1 MLQRCVAMMVLLFVG
16 FGCTGGGGEAPARSA
31 ADQPVEQSGPVLAAP
46 EPLPPA
52 AWSPPNADPNFELF
66 TDPGE
71 LPYLAL
77 ADDSGRSGAGSDSA
91 ARLPLTHT
99 HVNATLNGM
108 LAEVEVTQTY
118 KNSAKD
124 AVEAVYTFP
133 LPENSAVNFMQMV
146 IGKRTITAEIDERGR
161 ARRRYEAARH
171 GGFTA
176 ALLESERPNV
186 FTQSVA
192 NIPPGESIDVVVR
205 YVQDLSYDRGQY
217 EFVFP
222 MVVGP
227 RFMPGGSLGTRT
239 GAGTHADTE
248 RVPDASRISPPYMGE
263 GERSGH
269 DISIEVVARAAE
281 PIAHFQAV
289 THRVSAREPAD
300 GSLRLTL
307 AEAAALPNRDFVLRY
322 STVGAEPQAALYT
335 SPAGGAG
342 GGYFSL
348 VVEPPALDVEA
359 LVGRRELIFVVDVS
373 GSMAG
378 TPLGLCRT
386 AMRRALEGL
395 RPQDTFNI
403 ITFAGHTTQAFEKP
417 RPANRSNVTEALRVV
432 DEMQAGGG
440 THMANAIDAALGPAV
455 AQGRHRYVFF
465 MTDGYVGNEA
475 EILERSDRFVRDH
488 ESQGVRAKVFGFGVG
503 SSPNRYLV
511 SGLGKVGKGLSV
523 YANTREDPARA
534 VNQFYH
540 YIDRAILTN
549 VRIDWGGLTAR
560 DVYPSEAPDLF
571 ASHPLVLHGRYQGA
585 ATRPIR
591 LLAKTSEGNVE
602 VPIAVR
608 EAETQGKPSQAL
620 GSLWAR
626 AKIDDLEEG
635 LLDGSQPDARARIT
649 ELGLSHRLVT
659 RFTSFVAI
667 DSSRRVGSGDPRQV
681 VQPAERPE
689 GVDVTRAGGKVLI
702 SEDVEVVELSEKDR
716 KKERK
721 DVAASAAAEEPAP
734 REPEARKPE
743 PPPPPPT
750 QAPAPVTAAPSD
762 GDDHGYGYDDAESG
776 AELEAAPA
784 EEAEEYQEAPVNYS
798 AAREEVEPKRGCGC
812 RMVGSATSGG
822 LPLALGLGLA
832 GLWCVRRR
840 RQRAAVELRRQG

>member
-16 FGCTGGGGEAPARSA
+16 FGCTGSGGEPARSA
-31 ADQPVEQSGPVLAAP
+31 ADQPLEETGPVLAAP

-52 AWSPPNADPNFELF
+52 AWSPPDADPSFELF

-77 ADDSGRSGAGSDSA
+77 ADDSAGPGAAPGSA

-108 LAEVEVTQTY
+108 VAEVEVTQTY

-124 AVEAVYTFP
+124 TIEAVYTFP

-146 IGKRTITAEIDERGR
+146 IGKRTITAEIDERSR
-161 ARRRYEAARH
+161 ARQRYEAAKQSGH
-171 GGFTA
+171 TA

-192 NIPPGESIDVVVR
+192 NIPPGETIDVVVR

-227 RFMPGGSLGTRT
+227 RFMPGAPQGTRSGT
-239 GAGTHADTE
+239 GTHADTQ

-269 DISIEVVARAAE
+269 DISIELSARAAA
-281 PIAHFQAV
+281 PIAQFQAI

-300 GSLRLTL
+300 GSLKLTL
-307 AEAAALPNRDFVLRY
+307 AEAASIPNRDFVLRY
-322 STVGAEPQAALYT
+322 STVGKEPQAALYT
-335 SPAGGAG
+335 SAGAG
-342 GGYFSL
+342 SGYFSL
-348 VVEPPALDVEA
+348 VVEPPALDIEA

-403 ITFAGHTTQAFEKP
+403 LTFAGHTTQAFEKP
-417 RPANRSNVTEALRVV
+417 RPANRDNVTLALKVV

-440 THMANAIDAALGPAV
+440 THMANAIDAALGPSV

-475 EILERSDRFVRDH
+475 EILERSGQFVRDH
-488 ESQGVRAKVFGFGVG
+488 EAQGVRAKVFGFGVG

-511 SGLGKVGKGLSV
+511 GGLGKVGKGLSV
-523 YANTREDPARA
+523 YASTREDPERA

-540 YIDRAILTN
+540 YIDRAILTD

-560 DVYPSEAPDLF
+560 DVYPSEVPDLF

-591 LLAKTSEGNVE
+591 LLAKTSEGSVE
-602 VPIAVR
+602 IPIVVR
-608 EAETQGKPSQAL
+608 EAETQSKPSQAL

-667 DSSRRVGSGDPRQV
+667 DSSRRVSSGDPRQV

-689 GVDVTRAGGKVLI
+689 GVDVARAGGRVLI
-702 SEDVEVVELSEKDR
+702 SEDSEVVELSEKDR
-716 KKERK
+716 KKEHE
-721 DVAASAAAEEPAP
+721 ALGATAAADKPATPKPAP
-734 REPEARKPE
+734 SEPE
-743 PPPPPPT
+743 PPPPA
-750 QAPAPVTAAPSD
+750 QAPSPVEAAPSKAPSD
-762 GDDHGYGYDDAESG
+762 GDGSGYGYDDAESG

-784 EEAEEYQEAPVNYS
+784 EEAEEYQEAPVSYS

-812 RMVGSATSGG
+812 RVAGNPASGG

-832 GLWCVRRR
+832 GLWCLRRR
-840 RQRAAVELRRQG
+840 RQRAAVELRRHG

>member
-1 MLQRCVAMMVLLFVG
+1 MLQRCVAMMVLLLVG
-16 FGCTGGGGEAPARSA
+16 FGCTGSGGEPARSA
-31 ADQPVEQSGPVLAAP
+31 ADQPLEQEGPVLAAP
-46 EPLPPA
+46 DPLPPA
-52 AWSPPNADPNFELF
+52 AWSPPNADPDFELF

-77 ADDSGRSGAGSDSA
+77 ADDSAGPAAGPDSV

-108 LAEVEVTQTY
+108 VAEVEVTQTY

-161 ARRRYEAARH
+161 ARRRYEAAKQ
-171 GGFTA
+171 GGYTA

-192 NIPPGESIDVVVR
+192 NIPPGETIDVVVR

-227 RFMPGGSLGTRT
+227 RFMPGASQGTRT
-239 GAGTHADTE
+239 GTGTHVNTD

-269 DISIEVVARAAE
+269 DISIELVARAAE

-289 THRVSAREPAD
+289 THRVAAREPAD

-307 AEAAALPNRDFVLRY
+307 AEAASLPNRDFVLRY

-335 SPAGGAG
+335 SPAGAA

-348 VVEPPALDVEA
+348 VVEPPALDIEA

-378 TPLGLCRT
+378 TPLGLCRI

-440 THMANAIDAALGPAV
+440 TQMANAIDAALGPAV

-475 EILERSDRFVRDH
+475 EILERSDKFVRDH
-488 ESQGVRAKVFGFGVG
+488 EAAGVRAKVFGFGVG

-523 YANTREDPARA
+523 YAGTREDPERA

-540 YIDRAILTN
+540 YIDRAILTD

-560 DVYPSEAPDLF
+560 DVYPSEVPDLF

-608 EAETQGKPSQAL
+608 EAETQGKPSHAL

-667 DSSRRVGSGDPRQV
+667 DSSRRVSNGDPRQV

-689 GVDVTRAGGKVLI
+689 GVDVARAGGRVLI
-702 SEDVEVVELSEKDR
+702 SEDSAVVELSEKDR
-716 KKERK
+716 KKEH
-721 DVAASAAAEEPAP
+721 AAGAAPAAADKPALSEPAAPEPAP
-734 REPEARKPE
+734 A
-743 PPPPPPT
+743 PPPPS
-750 QAPAPVTAAPSD
+750 QAPPPVEAAPSPAPS
-762 GDDHGYGYDDAESG
+762 DDSGYGYDSDESAESG
-776 AELEAAPA
+776 AELESAPA
-784 EEAEEYQEAPVNYS
+784 TQAEAYS
-798 AAREEVEPKRGCGC
+798 STPASGEVHSKRGCGC
-812 RMVGSATSGG
+812 RMAGSPVSGSV
-822 LPLALGLGLA
+822 PLALGLGLA
-832 GLWCVRRR
+832 ALWCVRRR
-840 RQRAAVELRRQG
+840 RQRAAVELRPHG

>member
-1 MLQRCVAMMVLLFVG
+1 MLQRCVAMMVLLLVG
-16 FGCTGGGGEAPARSA
+16 FGCTGSGGEPARSA
-31 ADQPVEQSGPVLAAP
+31 ADQPLAESEPVLAAP

-52 AWSPPNADPNFELF
+52 AWSPANADPNFELF

-77 ADDSGRSGAGSDSA
+77 ADDSGGPGAGTGSV

-108 LAEVEVTQTY
+108 VAEVEVTQTY

-146 IGKRTITAEIDERGR
+146 IGKRTITAEIDERSR
-161 ARRRYEAARH
+161 ARRRYEAAKQ

-192 NIPPGESIDVVVR
+192 NIPPGETIDVVVR

-227 RFMPGGSLGTRT
+227 RFMPGASQETRT
-239 GAGTHADTE
+239 GSGTHADTD

-269 DISIEVVARAAE
+269 DISIELVARAAE

-289 THRVSAREPAD
+289 THRVAAREPAD

-307 AEAAALPNRDFVLRY
+307 AEAASLPNRDFVLRY
-322 STVGAEPQAALYT
+322 STVGTEPQAALYT
-335 SPAGGAG
+335 SPAGPAG

-348 VVEPPALDVEA
+348 VVEPPALDIEA

-378 TPLGLCRT
+378 TPLGLCRV

-403 ITFAGHTTQAFEKP
+403 LTFAGHTTQAFEKP

-440 THMANAIDAALGPAV
+440 THMADAIDAALGPAV
-455 AQGRHRYVFF
+455 AKGRHRYVFF

-475 EILERSDRFVRDH
+475 EILARSDRFVHDH
-488 ESQGVRAKVFGFGVG
+488 EAEGVRAKVFGFGVG

-523 YANTREDPARA
+523 YASTREDPERA

-540 YIDRAILTN
+540 YIDRAILTD

-560 DVYPSEAPDLF
+560 DVYPSEVPDLF
-571 ASHPLVLHGRYQGA
+571 ASHPLVLHGRYQGSP
-585 ATRPIR
+585 TRPIR
-591 LLAKTSEGNVE
+591 LLAKTSEGDVE
-602 VPIAVR
+602 IPIPVR
-608 EAETQGKPSQAL
+608 EAETQGKPSHAL

-667 DSSRRVGSGDPRQV
+667 DSSRRVSSGDPRQV
-681 VQPAERPE
+681 VQPVERPE

-702 SEDVEVVELSEKDR
+702 SEDSVVELSEKDR
-716 KKERK
+716 KKEQQ
-721 DVAASAAAEEPAP
+721 AGATTAAADKPALSEPAAP
-734 REPEARKPE
+734 EPA
-743 PPPPPPT
+743 PPPPPPA
-750 QAPAPVTAAPSD
+750 QEPVEATPSPAPSD
-762 GDDHGYGYDDAESG
+762 DFGYGYDDAESEAESG
-776 AELEAAPA
+776 AELESAPA
-784 EEAEEYQEAPVNYS
+784 TQAEAYSSAPAS
-798 AAREEVEPKRGCGC
+798 GEVHSKRGCGC
-812 RMVGSATSGG
+812 RMAGSAASGG

-840 RQRAAVELRRQG
+840 RQHAAVELRRHG